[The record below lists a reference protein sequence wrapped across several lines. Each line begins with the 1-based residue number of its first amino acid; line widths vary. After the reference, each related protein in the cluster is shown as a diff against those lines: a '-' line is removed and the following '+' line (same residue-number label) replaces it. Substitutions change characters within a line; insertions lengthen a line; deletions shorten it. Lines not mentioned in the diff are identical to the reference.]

1 MLISELMK
9 LRSNLFQFDS
19 SLLHQ
24 QSQSSVQLGDKFK
37 DDEDEEKFKDVR
49 SDSEE
54 EGGSDN
60 EKSESESE
68 AKKETQASWV
78 HKRNII
84 FKKHDKYDYQE
95 RNPLYAGADK
105 TLTFELLAFTRHYH
119 PTVVVF
125 ANKLMN
131 VIMINQNRLLNF
143 SLINDFT
150 I

>member
-19 SLLHQ
+19 SLLAQ
-24 QSQSSVQLGDKFK
+24 NPTSNQLSDKFK
-37 DDEDEEKFKDVR
+37 DDDEEEKFKDVR
-49 SDSEE
+49 TDSEE
-54 EGGSDN
+54 EPE
-60 EKSESESE
+60 EKKDE
-68 AKKETQASWV
+68 KEQQTQASWV

-105 TLTFELLAFTRHYH
+105 TLTFELLAFTKHYH

-131 VIMINQNRLLNF
+131 VTKQI
-143 SLINDFT
+143 
-150 I
+150 